1 MRFADAYSGRN
12 ILVTGA
18 GGYIGSAL
26 VKDLAGFSPR
36 SLALLDSS
44 EQNLFNLRM
53 PNSIL
58 GSVEDQALLDEIF
71 RRFRPEIVFHA
82 AAHKHVELLE
92 RNPFA
97 AARNNVLGT
106 NTLAQEAIR
115 HGCGALVFVSTDK
128 AVRPRSIMG
137 ATKRVAELLITSLS
151 QPRCRMNAVRLCNVM
166 GSTGSVVPIFKE
178 QIARGLPLTVTDKSA
193 SRYFMPVEK
202 AVEALLEA
210 GASDR
215 SGSIFLPDCGPPVS
229 ILQLAKTLM
238 GDKVLPI
245 EFIGL
250 RAGEK
255 ISEDLGSPLD
265 SRKLS
270 HDECRRVVERI
281 SQAVAAR
288 NMDELL
294 EAIASVVAD
303 YEHSLVFGR

>member
-1 MRFADAYSGRN
+1 
-12 ILVTGA
+12 
-18 GGYIGSAL
+18 
-26 VKDLAGFSPR
+26 
-36 SLALLDSS
+36 
-44 EQNLFNLRM
+44 
-53 PNSIL
+53 
-58 GSVEDQALLDEIF
+58 
-71 RRFRPEIVFHA
+71 
-82 AAHKHVELLE
+82 
-92 RNPFA
+92 
-97 AARNNVLGT
+97 
-106 NTLAQEAIR
+106 
-115 HGCGALVFVSTDK
+115 
-128 AVRPRSIMG
+128 
-137 ATKRVAELLITSLS
+137 
-151 QPRCRMNAVRLCNVM
+151 MNAVRLCNVM

-215 SGSIFLPDCGPPVS
+215 SGSIFLPDCGSPLS

-238 GDKVLPI
+238 GGKDLPI

-255 ISEDLGSPLD
+255 ISEDLSSPLD

-281 SQAVAAR
+281 SRAVAAR